1 LAERGV
7 RNAEVRGS
15 IPLCSINENSRF
27 QAAVFILLDEDCDI
41 ILFMSRPKNPRHCR
55 TCQRPVNN
63 YCAVYCCNACQ
74 LQAQYEAYIK
84 RWKVGDES
92 GVAGAAGISR
102 YIRRYLTER
111 HGERCLRCGWQER
124 HPVTGKVP
132 LTIDHIDGD
141 CLNNAPSNLR
151 LLCPNCHSLTP
162 NYGNLNK
169 GRSQRYY
176 RRAQAT
182 MRRILKDST

>member
-1 LAERGV
+1 MRL
-7 RNAEVRGS
+7 
-15 IPLCSINENSRF
+15 
-27 QAAVFILLDEDCDI
+27 
-41 ILFMSRPKNPRHCR
+41 MSRPKNPRTCR

-63 YCAVYCCNACQ
+63 YCAVYCCNSCQ
-74 LQAQYEAYIK
+74 LQAQYEAYIE
-84 RWKVGDES
+84 RWKDGIES

-102 YIRRYLTER
+102 YIRRYLIER
-111 HGERCLRCGWQER
+111 HGERCQLCGWHEY

-141 CLNNAPSNLR
+141 CLNNAESNLR

-169 GRSQRYY
+169 GRSRRYY

-182 MRRILKDST
+182 MRRVLRDSTP